1 MSIYGS
7 HSRHWALVGQWF
19 ATDALL
25 VFVSF
30 YIAAALRFAALQ
42 PPQFS
47 WYLQSVL
54 VCSLLLPSTIYIAG
68 LYSEESLHHTRVKRG
83 LMLLGAFGVMVL
95 FVLAYGSI
103 NFSARI
109 GRGVL
114 SVAVALAALSV
125 WAHHL
130 FIQMRAKGRPTRL
143 AFLVANETDER
154 EAIRL
159 ASCQK
164 PHVRFIGLITALGYS
179 PHAVTEN
186 LPVIGSLDS
195 KDSAALLLDQMDC
208 LVCRPTHLHSQTA
221 SSLRMLRYRGA
232 RVITMVDAFEDL
244 FHLVPLELVDEGWL
258 LQVSALPGVFYVRK
272 LKRAFDLAAAS
283 GLLLL
288 LGPVC
293 LVAMLIIRMGS
304 TGPVIFRQE
313 RCGRFGRP
321 FVVFKLRSMRLDAE
335 ANGPQWSVKN
345 DPRVTWFGSFLRKY
359 RIDEIPQLIN
369 VLRGEMSFVGPRPER
384 PQFVEELAQVIPYY
398 DERLLLQPG
407 LTGWAQVRYAYGS
420 TVDDARRKLEYDLY
434 YLKHMSLFLDA
445 FVLLDTVR
453 TVIRGVS
460 YSGGYEAL
468 VRARPQPVPTDIP
481 LTSEVNV
488 R

>member
-7 HSRHWALVGQWF
+7 QSRHWALVGQWF

-30 YIAAALRFAALQ
+30 YIAAALRFIALQ

-54 VCSLLLPSTIYIAG
+54 VCALLLPSTIYIAG
-68 LYSEESLHHTRVKRG
+68 LYSEESLHHTRVKRAFI
-83 LMLLGAFGVMVL
+83 LLGAFFVMVL

-114 SVAVALAALSV
+114 IVAVVLAACSV
-125 WAHHL
+125 WAHHF
-130 FIQMRAKGRPTRL
+130 FIQMRAKGKPTRL

-154 EAIRL
+154 EALRL

-164 PHVRFIGLITALGYS
+164 PHIKFVGLITALGYS
-179 PHAVTEN
+179 PRTVSDE
-186 LPVIGSLDS
+186 LPVLGSLDS
-195 KDSAALLLDQMDC
+195 KMVADQVLDQIDC

-221 SSLRMLRYRGA
+221 STLRMLRYRGA

-244 FHLVPLELVDEGWL
+244 FHLVPLELVDESWL
-258 LQVSALPGVFYVRK
+258 LQVSAMPGVFYVRK

-283 GLLLL
+283 ALLLI

-293 LVAMLIIRMGS
+293 LVAMLIIRLGS
-304 TGPVIFRQE
+304 PGPVIFQQE

-335 ANGPQWSVKN
+335 VNGPQWSVKN

-384 PQFVEELAQVIPYY
+384 PQFVEELSQVIPYY

-445 FVLLDTVR
+445 FILLDTVR
-453 TVIRGVS
+453 TVLRGVS
-460 YSGGYEAL
+460 YSCGYDAL
-468 VRARPQPVPTDIP
+468 KSASKQPVAADIR
-481 LTSEVNV
+481 LSSEVNA

>member
-7 HSRHWALVGQWF
+7 QSRHWSLVGQWF

-30 YIAAALRFAALQ
+30 YIAAALRFLDLQ
-42 PPQFS
+42 PPQFA

-68 LYSEESLHHTRVKRG
+68 LYSEESLYHTRRKRT
-83 LMLLGAFGVMVL
+83 LMLFGAFCVMTL
-95 FVLAYGSI
+95 FVLAYGSV

-114 SVAVALAALSV
+114 SVAVFLAACSV
-125 WAHHL
+125 WIHHFL
-130 FIQMRAKGRPTRL
+130 IQMQAKGRPTRL
-143 AFLVANETDER
+143 AFLIADETDEK
-154 EAIRL
+154 EAVRL
-159 ASCQK
+159 ASCKK
-164 PHVRFIGLITALGYS
+164 PHVKFVGLITALGYT
-179 PHAVTEN
+179 PQATLDD
-186 LPVIGSLDS
+186 LPVIGTLESP
-195 KDSAALLLDQMDC
+195 AAADQILDQVDC

-221 SSLRMLRYRGA
+221 TALRKLRYRGA

-258 LQVSALPGVFYVRK
+258 LQVSAMPGVFYVRK

-283 GLLLL
+283 ALLLL

-293 LVAMLIIRMGS
+293 LVAMLIIRLGS
-304 TGPVIFRQE
+304 NGPVIFRQE
-313 RCGRFGRP
+313 RSGRFGRP
-321 FVVFKLRSMRLDAE
+321 FVVFKLRSMRIDAE
-335 ANGPQWSVKN
+335 VNGPQWSVKN

-369 VLRGEMSFVGPRPER
+369 VMRGEMSFVGPRPER
-384 PQFVEELAQVIPYY
+384 PQFVAELGQVIPYY

-420 TVDDARRKLEYDLY
+420 TVDDARRKLEYDFY

-445 FVLLDTVR
+445 FILLDTVR

-468 VRARPQPVPTDIP
+468 VAPRKQPVEASMP
-481 LTSEVNV
+481 LPSEANAQ
-488 R
+488 